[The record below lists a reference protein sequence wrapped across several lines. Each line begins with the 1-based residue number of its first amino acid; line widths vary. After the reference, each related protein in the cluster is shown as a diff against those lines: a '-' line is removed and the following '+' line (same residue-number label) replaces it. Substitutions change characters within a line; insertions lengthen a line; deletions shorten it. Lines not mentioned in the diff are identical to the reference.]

1 MDEVV
6 TVLTD
11 VRCDRGRDLVG
22 KLDPEAVI
30 EHLPRAG
37 EFHILMIRQKG
48 FGEVPEFRGSTCLPR
63 EHRGEH
69 VPPQIGRHVLAG
81 LMRSEEHTSELQSLM
96 RIPYAVFCLKKN
108 NK

>member
-1 MDEVV
+1 MILRRPVSLELVVVREGLEPGDLPHGQASALRRVVMDEVV

-37 EFHILMIRQKG
+37 EFHIRSEARRVGK
-48 FGEVPEFRGSTCLPR
+48 ECVSTC
-63 EHRGEH
+63 
-69 VPPQIGRHVLAG
+69 
-81 LMRSEEHTSELQSLM
+81 RSWGSPSH
-96 RIPYAVFCLKKN
+96 
-108 NK
+108 